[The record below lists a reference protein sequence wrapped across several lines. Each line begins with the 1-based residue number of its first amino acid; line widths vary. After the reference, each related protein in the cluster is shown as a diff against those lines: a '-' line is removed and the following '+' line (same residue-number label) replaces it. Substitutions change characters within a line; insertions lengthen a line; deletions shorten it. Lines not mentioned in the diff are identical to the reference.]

1 MSIVVSGVAFGHAN
15 QQPLFENLG
24 FSVATGRKVAIVGD
38 NGSGKSTLLRVIAG
52 ELEPSAG
59 TVQCSTQPYYIPQQI
74 GATGASVAQALG
86 VAEKLAALKS
96 IIGGSADTAHFDAL
110 ADDWD
115 VEARCRAAL
124 DHWGLMAA
132 GLDTP
137 LDRLSGGERTKVYL
151 AGLTIHSPEV
161 VLLDEPTN
169 HLDATTR
176 AKLYDWVEA
185 TRATI
190 VVVSH
195 DVALLRRL
203 DTTYELSAKG
213 LRLYGGNYDF
223 YCEQK
228 ALEEGALADRIS
240 AEETAL
246 KQARRRAQEVR
257 ERQERRVARAGK
269 TTTGTPRIILNAR
282 HDRGENTGA
291 RLAEKH
297 SGIIADG
304 RARLSEL
311 RSRQS
316 CTADLRIDFDDARLH
331 EGKLLVSATG
341 VNFGYTPD
349 KMLWPEPLDL
359 EIRSGERIHLT
370 GDNGSGKTTLVRL
383 LTGELSPTVGT
394 IHRAPGFS
402 HLYLDQQY
410 SAVCRDT
417 TVLELAR
424 EHNLENLADHEVKTR
439 LNRALFPAATW
450 DKNCLTLSG
459 GERMRLYLC
468 CLMLSNRRQTESHQA
483 RLNGRG
489 AKEEGE
495 ANHISDMLILDEPT
509 NNLDLTSLAV
519 LTDTVKN
526 YRGTLVVIS
535 HDSNFVEQIDVTVCL
550 TLRT

>member
-1 MSIVVSGVAFGHAN
+1 MSILVGGVAFGHAN
-15 QQPLFENLG
+15 QQPLFENLS
-24 FSVATGRKVAIVGD
+24 FSVAPGRKVAIVGD
-38 NGSGKSTLLRVIAG
+38 NGSGKSTLLRILAG
-52 ELEPSAG
+52 ELEPAAG
-59 TVQCSTQPYYIPQQI
+59 TVQCSERPYYVPQQI
-74 GATGASVAQALG
+74 GATGASVAQAFG

-96 IIGGSADTAHFDAL
+96 ILGGSTDPAHFDAL

-115 VEARCRAAL
+115 VEAQCRAAL
-124 DHWGLMAA
+124 DHWGLRAT

-185 TRATI
+185 TRAT
-190 VVVSH
+190 VLVVSH
-195 DVALLRRL
+195 DARLLRQL
-203 DTTYELSAKG
+203 DTTYELSEKG
-213 LRLYGGNYDF
+213 LQLYGGNYDF
-223 YCEQK
+223 YREQK
-228 ALEEGALADRIS
+228 AIEEGALADRIS

-257 ERQERRVARAGK
+257 ERQERRTARAGK

-316 CTADLRIDFDDARLH
+316 GTADLRIDFDNTALH
-331 EGKLLVSATG
+331 DGKLLVSAAG
-341 VNFGYTPD
+341 VNFAYPD
-349 KMLWPEPLDL
+349 RQPLWPSPLDL

-383 LTGELSPTVGT
+383 LTGELTPTVGS
-394 IHRAPGFS
+394 IYRAENFS
-402 HLYLDQQY
+402 YLYLDQQY

-468 CLMLSNRRQTESHQA
+468 CLMLSN
-483 RLNGRG
+483 
-489 AKEEGE
+489 
-495 ANHISDMLILDEPT
+495 HIPDMLILDEPT
-509 NNLDLTSLAV
+509 NNLDLSSLAI
-519 LTDTVKN
+519 LTDTVRN
-526 YRGTLVVIS
+526 YRGTLIVIS
-535 HDSNFVEQIDVTVCL
+535 HDSHFVEQVGITSEIRVD
-550 TLRT
+550 